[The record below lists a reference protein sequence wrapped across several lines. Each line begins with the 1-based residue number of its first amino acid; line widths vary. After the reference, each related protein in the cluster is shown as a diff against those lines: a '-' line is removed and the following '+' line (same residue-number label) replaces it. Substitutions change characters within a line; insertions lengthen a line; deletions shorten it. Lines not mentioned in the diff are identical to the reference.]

1 MNLND
6 AIHYRTHSPKELRA
20 FVIMLS
26 QLFCSLLLTSLW
38 YPIQCFACSNSSA
51 SISTVFQ
58 LETIGTWFEN
68 LVIRPNGLILATRV
82 DAPELWSID
91 PLTRTG
97 SSILSIPGFSGFT
110 GITELSD
117 GVYVMAAGNF
127 TTNGGPVEGTA
138 RLLQVDLRRSV
149 PEFKYVAQLSDAGL
163 INGVERWD
171 DQSVL
176 LADSTRGLIL
186 KVNAENGQYSTAIS
200 DPTMAI
206 PINASTNIGINGI
219 KRLDNFVYY
228 TSSAQEL
235 FCRIPVDSSAA
246 ATGSAQVL
254 ASGFPQDDFSLR
266 PDGTAYIATNS
277 LNTIVRVAGNG
288 QVCTTAGTVDSIALA
303 ADTSCQF
310 GRTTRDS
317 SILYVSTA
325 GGLTNPVNG
334 TEVQPATIMA
344 VDMTEEMC

>member
-1 MNLND
+1 
-6 AIHYRTHSPKELRA
+6 
-20 FVIMLS
+20 
-26 QLFCSLLLTSLW
+26 
-38 YPIQCFACSNSSA
+38 
-51 SISTVFQ
+51 
-58 LETIGTWFEN
+58 
-68 LVIRPNGLILATRV
+68 
-82 DAPELWSID
+82 
-91 PLTRTG
+91 
-97 SSILSIPGFSGFT
+97 
-110 GITELSD
+110 
-117 GVYVMAAGNF
+117 MAAGNF

-138 RLLQVDLRRSV
+138 RLVQVDLRRSV
-149 PEFKYVAQLSDAGL
+149 PDFKYVAQLSDAGL

-171 DQSVL
+171 DESVL

-186 KVNAENGQYSTAIS
+186 KVNVENGHYYTAIS
-200 DPTMAI
+200 DPTMAV
-206 PINASTNIGINGI
+206 PANATINNIGINGI
-219 KRLDNFVYY
+219 KRLDSFVYY

-246 ATGSAQVL
+246 ATGSVQVL

-277 LNTIVRVAGNG
+277 LNTIVRVAGDG
-288 QVCTTAGTVDSIALA
+288 QVCTTAGSLDSIALA

-344 VDMTEEMC
+344 VDMTEERC